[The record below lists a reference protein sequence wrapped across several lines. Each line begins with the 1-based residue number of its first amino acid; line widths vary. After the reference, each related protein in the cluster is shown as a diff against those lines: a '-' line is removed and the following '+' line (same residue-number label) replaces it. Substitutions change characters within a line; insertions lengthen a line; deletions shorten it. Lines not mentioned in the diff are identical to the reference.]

1 MVFAV
6 EPSHDNRQNKGA
18 KIMKRSR
25 PIIISIAV
33 VLGMIGAV
41 IGVIGSIAVL
51 AVFPLVGVIALIIS
65 LIQIAI
71 LMGLWNMKRWAL
83 IVYTVLFVINLFTKD
98 VTFWIIIPI
107 LVIIFGFLH
116 FKDMD

>member
-1 MVFAV
+1 M
-6 EPSHDNRQNKGA
+6 KGN
-18 KIMKRSR
+18 R

-33 VLGMIGAV
+33 ILGMIGAV
-41 IGVIGSIAVL
+41 LGLIASITAI

-83 IVYTVLFVINLFTKD
+83 IVYTVLFVIDLFTRD
-98 VTFWIIIPI
+98 VTIWIILPI

-116 FKDMD
+116 YKDME

>member
-1 MVFAV
+1 M
-6 EPSHDNRQNKGA
+6 KGN
-18 KIMKRSR
+18 R

-33 VLGMIGAV
+33 ILGMIGAV
-41 IGVIGSIAVL
+41 LGLIASITAI

-71 LMGLWNMKRWAL
+71 LIGLWNMKRWAL
-83 IVYTVLFVINLFTKD
+83 IVYTILFVINLFTTD
-98 VTFWIIIPI
+98 ITFWIIIPI

-116 FKDMD
+116 YKDME

>member
-1 MVFAV
+1 M
-6 EPSHDNRQNKGA
+6 KGN
-18 KIMKRSR
+18 R

-33 VLGMIGAV
+33 ILGMIGAV
-41 IGVIGSIAVL
+41 LGLIASITAI

-71 LMGLWNMKRWAL
+71 LIGLWNMKRWAL
-83 IVYTVLFVINLFTKD
+83 VVYTILFVINLFTTD
-98 VTFWIIIPI
+98 ITFWIIIPI

-116 FKDMD
+116 YKDME

>member
-1 MVFAV
+1 M
-6 EPSHDNRQNKGA
+6 KGN
-18 KIMKRSR
+18 R
-25 PIIISIAV
+25 PIIITIAV
-33 VLGMIGAV
+33 ILGMIGAV
-41 IGVIGSIAVL
+41 LGLIASITAI

-83 IVYTVLFVINLFTKD
+83 IVYTVLFVINLFTRD
-98 VTFWIIIPI
+98 ITIWIILPI

-116 FKDMD
+116 YKDME